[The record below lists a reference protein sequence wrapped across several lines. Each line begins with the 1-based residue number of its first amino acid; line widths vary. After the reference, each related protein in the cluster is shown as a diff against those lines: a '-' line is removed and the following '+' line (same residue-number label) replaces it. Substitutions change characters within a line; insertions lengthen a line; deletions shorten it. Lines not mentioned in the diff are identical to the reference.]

1 MNIIA
6 EYFYLTL
13 IIVIN
18 IYNVLIKSYDKNNPI
33 IKDNEKI
40 KSENKYKDKDK
51 GFIRR
56 YYLYGSYYYT
66 LFTNPTIE
74 DVLNAITIVE
84 NNKHKMTSDNYLR
97 QNTRLN
103 AICEKILNKYDNKK
117 KDIIHCYYL
126 DAYYYY
132 TLPTNP
138 TIKEVLYAINIVE
151 KYKHNISSDKYL
163 HHNTRLNAICEKIL
177 KY

>member
-13 IIVIN
+13 IIIIK
-18 IYNVLIKSYDKNNPI
+18 IYNILFKSFQNNVPI
-33 IKDNEKI
+33 IKDN
-40 KSENKYKDKDK
+40 KDK

-56 YYLYGSYYYT
+56 YCLYGHYYYT

-74 DVLNAITIVE
+74 DVLNAITIIE

-103 AICEKILNKYDNKK
+103 AICEKILK
-117 KDIIHCYYL
+117 
-126 DAYYYY
+126 
-132 TLPTNP
+132 
-138 TIKEVLYAINIVE
+138 
-151 KYKHNISSDKYL
+151 
-163 HHNTRLNAICEKIL
+163 
-177 KY
+177 